1 MQHYVIAPYW
11 DDIDLST
18 KGVVL
23 YRTVIP
29 IDQQSHELIALV
41 NDFICSTTFKASWI
55 LVARWVNVC
64 PYQDND
70 CVQVSKV
77 TPHVFSLTLYIP
89 VATG

>member
-1 MQHYVIAPYW
+1 MQRYVIAPYW
-11 DDIDLST
+11 DDIDLFT

-29 IDQQSHELIALV
+29 NDQQSRELIALV

-64 PYQDND
+64 PYQDRD
-70 CVQVSKV
+70 CVQVRSYA
-77 TPHVFSLTLYIP
+77 PHVFSLTLYL
-89 VATG
+89 